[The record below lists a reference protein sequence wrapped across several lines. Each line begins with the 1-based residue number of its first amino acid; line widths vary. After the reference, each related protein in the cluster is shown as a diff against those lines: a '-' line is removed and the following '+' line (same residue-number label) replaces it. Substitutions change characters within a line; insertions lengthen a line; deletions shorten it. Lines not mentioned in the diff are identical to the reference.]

1 MAITG
6 KRFYMDNK
14 KDGEKQLTLVGQC
27 SVFYGTEK

>member
-14 KDGEKQLTLVGQC
+14 KDGEKQLTLVG
-27 SVFYGTEK
+27 